1 MVTLSEGAPGA
12 PSDADLIRRQLE
24 ALGLSQREAARQL
37 GLDDRSMR
45 YYCSGKLPVP
55 PGVFL
60 ALQQLAEIRQ
70 NDRCL
75 AMLEDG
81 TMSTSDGQIS
91 IDRFRKANRDRRAV
105 LETYMSGLRV
115 PRDPDAL
122 PLPDAVEDAYDQV
135 DGDGGPVDELTLA
148 GKLGEVV
155 TNVRS
160 ELEPGE
166 KRGLFAV
173 IEGLRFVSRRS
184 YGEPV
189 WEMYWQPLSGW
200 TDNLGNV
207 HHSPDIV
214 HVEDDTIREWGRR
227 GHNSQ
232 HPVLRARYADL
243 AWEIAKY
250 RIRIAGKTPQMSRPM
265 PPNADDARRAI
276 DAYLDAV
283 ARDLAVDEF
292 RAWHYL
298 GRAVELTASIRDT
311 ERLKRVKA
319 ALFDYHAARQ
329 VTKPANDIFWLF
341 DEIVW
346 DQKDALALT
355 EQEEAAAVAALERT
369 LALRADAGKPQLFDP
384 YQAQDAADRLA
395 RWRKRL
401 GEKTEAQ
408 RAASTA
414 GLAFEKAAAGAS
426 GLTAISL
433 LERQAARYRDMGD
446 MTSVAR
452 VEQAIRHHAAEAQK
466 EIKRIAIPY
475 EIPRDKLA
483 EWTDRISGSTLEEG
497 LERLVSATLMRKGQ
511 AESDVLDLAKTAVLH
526 ARVTLVVMRQD
537 GFKTAEIG
545 SVDDD
550 LDGRTVHHAAT
561 LLGNTAPLL
570 EVAFQRLREK
580 YGMDLESMMSVLAKS
595 PLFPASRLRFA
606 REGVSAWF
614 AEDWIKAAHIL
625 LPHIEAAL
633 RDLLAALGGAVMKRS
648 PKYGGFQ
655 AIGLG
660 EILTHP
666 IFSRQLPEDMHFHL
680 RVLLQDPRGINLR
693 GEFAHGLA
701 AYELFDR
708 GIANW
713 VIHAV
718 VMIALIRLRPAEPA
732 SSARGNRGTP
742 APDGTALQKA

>member
-1 MVTLSEGAPGA
+1 MVTLSEGASGA

-24 ALGLSQREAARQL
+24 TLGLSQREAARQL

-55 PGVFL
+55 HGVFL
-60 ALQQLAEIRQ
+60 ALQQLVEIRQ
-70 NDRCL
+70 NDSCL

-81 TMSTSDGQIS
+81 TMSTSDGQLS
-91 IDRFRKANRDRRAV
+91 IDRFREANRDRRAA

-115 PRDPDAL
+115 PQDPDAL
-122 PLPDAVEDAYDQV
+122 PLPDALEDAYDEV
-135 DGDGGPVDELTLA
+135 DEVGGPVEELSLT
-148 GKLGEVV
+148 GKLSEIVAKLP
-155 TNVRS
+155 R

-200 TDNLGNV
+200 TDNKGDV

-214 HVEDDTIREWGRR
+214 HVGEDTIREWSRR
-227 GHNSQ
+227 GRNSQ
-232 HPVLRARYADL
+232 HPILRARYADL

-250 RIRIAGKTPQMSRPM
+250 RIRMAGKNPQAPRPM

-276 DAYLDAV
+276 DSYLDAV
-283 ARDLAVDEF
+283 ARDFAVDEF

-298 GRAVELTASIRDT
+298 GRAVELTASIRDA

-319 ALFDYHAARQ
+319 ALFDYRVARE
-329 VTKPANDIFWLF
+329 VANPTNGIFWLF
-341 DEIVW
+341 DEILW

-355 EQEEAAAVAALERT
+355 EQEEAVAVAALERT

-395 RWRKRL
+395 RWRQRL
-401 GEKTEAQ
+401 GEKAEAQ
-408 RAASTA
+408 RAASTS
-414 GLAFEKAAAGAS
+414 GLAFEKAAAGAR
-426 GLTAISL
+426 GFTAISL

-452 VEQAIRHHAAEAQK
+452 VEQEIRRHAAEAQK
-466 EIKRIAIPY
+466 EIKRTTIPY
-475 EIPRDKLA
+475 EISRDELA
-483 EWTDRISGSTLEEG
+483 EWSDRVAGVTFKEG

-511 AESDVLDLAKTAVLH
+511 TETDVLELAKTSVLH
-526 ARVTLVVMRQD
+526 ARITLAVTRQG
-537 GFKTAEIG
+537 GFTSARIG
-545 SVDDD
+545 SVDED

-570 EVAFQRLREK
+570 DIAFRRLREK
-580 YGMDLESMMSVLAKS
+580 HGVDFEHFMSLLAES
-595 PLFPASRLRFA
+595 PLFPTSRLRFV

-614 AEDWIKAAHIL
+614 AEDWIKATHIL
-625 LPHIEAAL
+625 VPQIEAAL
-633 RDLLAALGGAVMKRS
+633 RDLLAALGGAVMKRN
-648 PKYGGFQ
+648 PKYGGLQ
-655 AIGLG
+655 SIGLG
-660 EILTHP
+660 EILSHH
-666 IFSRQLPEDMHFHL
+666 ILREQLPEDMHFHL
-680 RVLLQDPRGINLR
+680 SVLLHDPRGINLR

-701 AYELFDR
+701 AYELFDL

-713 VIHAV
+713 VMHAV
-718 VMIALIRLRPAEPA
+718 IMIALIRLRPTE
-732 SSARGNRGTP
+732 S
-742 APDGTALQKA
+742 